1 MKLDVASSDG
11 FVVGARVRLF
21 SPGEGGGGGEVCTVA
36 GFGSLLLAEP
46 LEMAHV
52 AGTIVKQLDEREEVL

>member
-11 FVVGARVRLF
+11 FVVGAQVRLF
-21 SPGEGGGGGEVCTVA
+21 PPGGGEGELCTVA

-46 LEMAHV
+46 LKQAPP
-52 AGTIVKQLDEREEVL
+52 AGSIVKQLEETEV

>member
-1 MKLDVASSDG
+1 MKLHVASSDG

-21 SPGEGGGGGEVCTVA
+21 PPGSGGGGGEVCTVA

-46 LEMAHV
+46 LKMAHG
-52 AGTIVKQLDEREEVL
+52 AGTIVKQLGETEV